1 MTTHPC
7 GGYPPPFRP
16 TCTSTYPHH
25 HPTAQPP
32 RLSGSAKL
40 LSPLPVSNCKRV
52 AMSVLFPLHCSLSLA
67 KFISHQERFYF
78 CRGRSIAPTFPIYG
92 RDLGSSGNPSG
103 VGGGQ
108 SWGWESHRDWNVC
121 HGLAEKPHTPFPPLN
136 SHSARH
142 CGTSS
147 WETAVTLQMALRY
160 FPLFVRALLHLH
172 RQKSDNWQTAL
183 IPMLCPNKR
192 KLSFY
197 TSWQEKSWTFIA
209 CKSQSN
215 D

>member
-16 TCTSTYPHH
+16 TYTSTYPHH
-25 HPTAQPP
+25 HPTTPPP

-103 VGGGQ
+103 VGGGSPGDGRESQ
-108 SWGWESHRDWNVC
+108 GLECVSWSRGKATHSIPTIEF
-121 HGLAEKPHTPFPPLN
+121 PF
-136 SHSARH
+136 R
-142 CGTSS
+142 
-147 WETAVTLQMALRY
+147 
-160 FPLFVRALLHLH
+160 
-172 RQKSDNWQTAL
+172 TAL
-183 IPMLCPNKR
+183 WDILLGNGSDTSDGITLFSSFCPSTATLAQTKV
-192 KLSFY
+192 
-197 TSWQEKSWTFIA
+197 
-209 CKSQSN
+209 
-215 D
+215 